1 MRSDLCRSRRSRTIA
16 SRSHGRAAARSD
28 SRGAGVAGTDARR
41 RPSGALAGDGNRLRT
56 VRARGRIASRSGG
69 RSGQRR
75 TTQRTSL
82 DCAAVKTMMNE
93 EQLAVPAELEMKSST
108 GPTIAADVTDESR
121 VPQIPEELSILP
133 VQGFVVFPGTIV
145 PLNVRRPA
153 SIQLLDET
161 LPRTKVIGVL
171 TQRDEAKEDPEPQDL
186 YHVGTAAMALKMI
199 RQADDHLL
207 IIAQGLSRF
216 TLRKIVATSP
226 FIRAEVDLVKSI
238 SLPESKEWKAT
249 FRNLRDSAARL
260 FELTPE
266 APEQAR
272 LMILNIATPEQLAD
286 FLAPNLNA
294 DVAQKQALLEEADVE
309 KRVRAVQKHISAQ
322 LEIAQIK
329 EKLQK
334 DVASQFSDAQRRAY
348 LRSQIK
354 AIQHELGEAETGS
367 EEQMEQLRD
376 RLKEANPPEDVMKQA
391 ERELKRLDFIPPA
404 SPEFSVIV
412 SYIEIVADL
421 PWTKLSQDNLDL
433 DQAQQIL
440 DRDHY
445 DLEKV
450 KKRLIEY
457 LAVRKLNPTGHG
469 PILCFLGPPGV
480 GKTSLGQSIA
490 DALGRKFVRISL
502 CGMRDEAEIRGH
514 RRTYIG
520 SIAGRIIQ
528 ELRRAGTRNPVF
540 MLDEIDKIGADFRGD
555 PASALLEVLDPRQN
569 NAFVDRYLDVP
580 FDLSQVIFIG
590 TANYIEGV
598 PEPLRDRIEVISIP
612 GYTEREKL
620 EIAKRDLVK
629 RQLEENGLKP
639 EQIEW
644 QEDALRHIIN
654 DYTHEA
660 GVRELERQIASVC
673 RGIAS
678 QVARGKTEHV
688 TVTPELVGEMLGP
701 AKYVRETKLK
711 TSKPGVV
718 TGLAYTPAGGEVL
731 HIEATRYP
739 GKGNITLTGH
749 IGEVMKES
757 VQAAFSLVRSRN
769 SEIGA
774 KAEDFRNIDVHVH
787 VPAGAVP
794 KDGPSAGVAMFT
806 ALASL
811 FSNTPVRPDV
821 AMTGE
826 ITLRG
831 LVLPIGGLKEK
842 SLAAMRAGISTVIIP
857 KLNEKD
863 LVDVPEE
870 AKQKLKFI
878 PVENVDEVLEA
889 ALDKN
894 SAAPAS
900 ESKAA

>member
-1 MRSDLCRSRRSRTIA
+1 MI
-16 SRSHGRAAARSD
+16 
-28 SRGAGVAGTDARR
+28 
-41 RPSGALAGDGNRLRT
+41 
-56 VRARGRIASRSGG
+56 
-69 RSGQRR
+69 
-75 TTQRTSL
+75 
-82 DCAAVKTMMNE
+82 NE
-93 EQLAVPAELEMKSST
+93 EQIALASELEMKSST
-108 GPTIAADVTDESR
+108 GPTIAADMTDESL
-121 VPQIPEELSILP
+121 VPRIPEELSILP
-133 VQGFVVFPGTIV
+133 VRGFVVFPGTIV

-161 LPRTKVIGVL
+161 LPRTKVIGLL
-171 TQRDEAKEDPEPQDL
+171 TQRDEAVEDPGPQDL
-186 YHVGTAAMALKMI
+186 YHVGTAALVLKLI
-199 RQADDHLL
+199 RQADDHVV
-207 IIAQGLSRF
+207 IIARGLDRF
-216 TLRKIVATSP
+216 SLRKIVATSP
-226 FIRAEVDLVKSI
+226 FIRAEVDLVSSI
-238 SLPESKEWKAT
+238 SPPESKEWEAT
-249 FRNLRDSAARL
+249 FRNMRDSAARL

-272 LMILNIATPEQLAD
+272 LMILNISSPEQLAD
-286 FLAPNLNA
+286 FLAPNLNI
-294 DVAQKQALLEEADVE
+294 DVAQRQAILEEPDVE
-309 KRVRAVQKHISAQ
+309 KRIHIVQKHISAQ
-322 LEIAQIK
+322 LEIAQIQ

-367 EEQMEQLRD
+367 EEQMEQLRA
-376 RLKEANPPEDVMKQA
+376 RLKEANPPPEVMKQA

-421 PWTKLSQDNLDL
+421 PWNKLSQDNLDL

-502 CGMRDEAEIRGH
+502 GGMRDEAEIRGH

-520 SIAGRIIQ
+520 SMPGRIIQ

-569 NAFVDRYLDVP
+569 NTFVDRYLDVP
-580 FDLSQVIFIG
+580 FDLSQVIFIA
-590 TANYIEGV
+590 TANYIDGV
-598 PEPLRDRIEVISIP
+598 PEPMRDRMEVISLP

-620 EIAKRDLVK
+620 EIAKRYLVR
-629 RQLEENGLKP
+629 RQMEENGLKP
-639 EQIEW
+639 EQVDW
-644 QEDALRHIIN
+644 QDDALRQIIN

-660 GVRELERQIASVC
+660 GVRELERQIGAIC

-678 QVARGKTEHV
+678 RVAHGKTEHV
-688 TVTPELVGEMLGP
+688 TVTPQLGAQMLGP

-739 GKGNITLTGH
+739 GKGNVTLTGH

-757 VQAAFSLVRSRN
+757 VQAALSLVRSRDG
-769 SEIGA
+769 EIGV
-774 KAEDFRNIDVHVH
+774 KPEDFRDMDIHVH

-794 KDGPSAGVAMFT
+794 KDGPSAGIAMFT

-811 FSNTPVRPDV
+811 FTNKPVRPDV

-870 AKQKLKFI
+870 AKQKLKFV
-878 PVENVDEVLEA
+878 PVENVDEVLAVALEKDGA
-889 ALDKN
+889 AQ
-894 SAAPAS
+894 SASANGTD
-900 ESKAA
+900 EKGKD

>member
-1 MRSDLCRSRRSRTIA
+1 MNTEKIEALR
-16 SRSHGRAAARSD
+16 ARSEP
-28 SRGAGVAGTDARR
+28 G
-41 RPSGALAGDGNRLRT
+41 L
-56 VRARGRIASRSGG
+56 GG
-69 RSGQRR
+69 QSPFGLG
-75 TTQRTSL
+75 L
-82 DCAAVKTMMNE
+82 DQS
-93 EQLAVPAELEMKSST
+93 QLP
-108 GPTIAADVTDESR
+108 R
-121 VPQIPEELSILP
+121 IPEELSILP
-133 VQGFVVFPGTIV
+133 IRGLVVFPGTVI
-145 PLNVRRPA
+145 PLNIQRPA
-153 SIQLLDET
+153 SLKLLDDT
-161 LPRTKVIGVL
+161 LPRTKVIGLL
-171 TQRDEAKEDPEPQDL
+171 TQRDETIEEPAPQDL
-186 YHVGTAAMALKMI
+186 YSVGTAALVLKLL
-199 RQADDHLL
+199 RQAEDSVLV
-207 IIAQGLSRF
+207 IVQGLRRF
-216 TLRKIVATSP
+216 SLRKILATSP
-226 FIRAEVDLVKSI
+226 YLRAEVDLPRSI
-238 SLPESKEWKAT
+238 LPPPSKEWEAT

-260 FELTPE
+260 FELSPE

-272 LMILNIATPEQLAD
+272 LTILNIESPEQLAD
-286 FLAPNLNA
+286 LLAQNLNI
-294 DVAQKQALLEEADVE
+294 DVPQRQALLEELEVE
-309 KRVRAVQKHISAQ
+309 KRVHAVQKHVSAQ
-322 LEIAQIK
+322 LEIAQIQQR
-329 EKLQK
+329 LQK
-334 DVASQFSDAQRRAY
+334 DVASQFTDAQRRAY
-348 LRSQIK
+348 LRSQLK
-354 AIQHELGEAETGS
+354 AIQHELGEAEGGS
-367 EEQMEQLRD
+367 EEQAQQLRA
-376 RLKEANPPEDVMKQA
+376 RLEEAKPPEAVMKQA

-412 SYIEIVADL
+412 SYVEILADL
-421 PWTKLSQDNLDL
+421 PWNKLSQDNLDL
-433 DQAQQIL
+433 DQAQRIL

-457 LAVRKLNPTGHG
+457 LAVRKLNPRGHG
-469 PILCFLGPPGV
+469 AILCFLGPPGV

-502 CGMRDEAEIRGH
+502 GGMRDEAEIRGH

-520 SIAGRIIQ
+520 SMPGRIIQ
-528 ELRRAGTRNPVF
+528 ELRRCGTRNPVF

-580 FDLSQVIFIG
+580 FDLSDVIFIG

-598 PEPLRDRIEVISIP
+598 PEPLRDRIEVISLP

-620 EIAKRDLVK
+620 EIAKRYLVR

-639 EQIEW
+639 EQCEF
-644 QEDALRHIIN
+644 QEEALRRIIN

-660 GVRELERQIASVC
+660 GVRELERQIAAIC
-673 RGIAS
+673 RGIAA
-678 QVARGKTEHV
+678 QVARGKTERV
-688 TVTPELVGEMLGP
+688 TVTPELVAEMLGP
-701 AKYVRETKLK
+701 VKYVRETRLK

-718 TGLAYTPAGGEVL
+718 TGLAYTPTGGEVL

-739 GKGNITLTGH
+739 GKGNIILTGH

-757 VQAAFSLVRSRN
+757 AQAAFSLVRSRN
-769 SEIGA
+769 SELGA

-794 KDGPSAGVAMFT
+794 KDGPSAGIAMFT

-811 FSNTPVRPDV
+811 FANKPVRPDV

-878 PVENVDEVLEA
+878 PVENVDEVLAVALEKNGVSPRQA
-889 ALDKN
+889 AG
-894 SAAPAS
+894 SVPA
-900 ESKAA
+900 KTVAK

>member
-1 MRSDLCRSRRSRTIA
+1 MSDKEISALQP
-16 SRSHGRAAARSD
+16 
-28 SRGAGVAGTDARR
+28 GV
-41 RPSGALAGDGNRLRT
+41 
-56 VRARGRIASRSGG
+56 
-69 RSGQRR
+69 
-75 TTQRTSL
+75 
-82 DCAAVKTMMNE
+82 
-93 EQLAVPAELEMKSST
+93 ELKP
-108 GPTIAADVTDESR
+108 GPQSTIAATADHAQMPPIS
-121 VPQIPEELSILP
+121 EELSILP
-133 VQGFVVFPGTIV
+133 MRGFVVFPGTVV
-145 PLNVRRPA
+145 PLNVQRAA
-153 SIQLLDET
+153 SLKLLDDT
-161 LPRTKVIGVL
+161 LPRTKVIGLV
-171 TQRDEAKEDPEPQDL
+171 TQRDESKEDPSPQDL
-186 YHVGTAAMALKMI
+186 YSIGTAALVLKLL
-199 RQADDHLL
+199 RQSDDHVVV
-207 IIAQGLSRF
+207 IAQGLRRF
-216 TLRKIVATSP
+216 SLRKIIATSP
-226 FIRAEVDLVKSI
+226 FLRAEVDLPNST
-238 SLPESKEWKAT
+238 SPPQTKEWEAT
-249 FRNLRDSAARL
+249 FRNLRDSAAKL
-260 FELTPE
+260 FELTPDV
-266 APEQAR
+266 PEQVR
-272 LMILNIATPEQLAD
+272 LMILNIDNAEQLAD
-286 FLAPNLNA
+286 FLAPNLNI
-294 DVAQKQALLEEADVE
+294 DVAQKQALLEELDVE
-309 KRVRAVQKHISAQ
+309 KRVHAVQQHVSAQ
-322 LEIAQIK
+322 LEIAEIQQR
-329 EKLQK
+329 LQR

-354 AIQHELGEAETGS
+354 AIQRELGDAEAGS
-367 EEQMEQLRD
+367 EEQAEQLRK
-376 RLKEANPPEDVMKQA
+376 RLEEANPPEAVMKQA

-412 SYIEIVADL
+412 SYIEIIADL
-421 PWTKLSQDNLDL
+421 PWNKLSKDNLDL

-457 LAVRKLNPTGHG
+457 LAVRKLNPQGHG
-469 PILCFLGPPGV
+469 AILCFLGPPGV

-502 CGMRDEAEIRGH
+502 GGMRDEAEIRGH

-520 SIAGRIIQ
+520 SMPGGIIQ

-590 TANYIEGV
+590 TANYIEGI

-620 EIAKRDLVK
+620 EIAKRYLVP

-639 EQIEW
+639 EQCVWED
-644 QEDALRHIIN
+644 DALRRVIN

-660 GVRELERQIASVC
+660 GVRELERQIGAIC
-673 RGIAS
+673 RGVAA
-678 QVARGKTEHV
+678 QVARGKTDHV
-688 TVTPELVGEMLGP
+688 TVTPEIVREMLGP
-701 AKYVRETKLK
+701 ARYVRETKLK

-718 TGLAYTPAGGEVL
+718 TGLAYTPQGGEVL

-739 GKGNITLTGH
+739 GKGNVTLTGH

-757 VQAAFSLVRSRN
+757 VQAALSLLRSRDGQFGVK
-769 SEIGA
+769 S
-774 KAEDFRNIDVHVH
+774 EDFRKMDIHVH

-794 KDGPSAGVAMFT
+794 KDGPSAGIAMFT

-811 FSNTPVRPDV
+811 FSNRPVRSDV

-842 SLAAMRAGISTVIIP
+842 SLAAMRAGITTVIIP

-870 AKQKLKFI
+870 VKQKIKFV
-878 PVENVDEVLEA
+878 PVENVDEVLA
-889 ALDKN
+889 VALEKKGAE
-894 SAAPAS
+894 SS

>member
-1 MRSDLCRSRRSRTIA
+1 MSAKELSVLR
-16 SRSHGRAAARSD
+16 
-28 SRGAGVAGTDARR
+28 AGVEAKAGAESPAAAGTDQ
-41 RPSGALAGDGNRLRT
+41 SGMPR
-56 VRARGRIASRSGG
+56 
-69 RSGQRR
+69 
-75 TTQRTSL
+75 
-82 DCAAVKTMMNE
+82 
-93 EQLAVPAELEMKSST
+93 
-108 GPTIAADVTDESR
+108 
-121 VPQIPEELSILP
+121 IPEELSILP
-133 VQGFVVFPGTIV
+133 VRGLVIFQGTVI
-145 PLNVRRPA
+145 PLNVQRPA
-153 SIQLLDET
+153 SLKLLDDT
-161 LPRTKVIGVL
+161 LPRTKVIGLL
-171 TQRDEAKEDPEPQDL
+171 TQRDEMKEEPTPEDL
-186 YHVGTAAMALKMI
+186 YTVGTAALVLKLL
-199 RQADDHLL
+199 RQAEDNVLVVV
-207 IIAQGLSRF
+207 QGLRRF
-216 TLRKIVATSP
+216 SLRKIVATSP
-226 FIRAEVDLVKSI
+226 FLRAEVDLPQSI
-238 SLPESKEWKAT
+238 LPPASKEWEAE

-260 FELTPE
+260 FELAPD

-272 LMILNIATPEQLAD
+272 LMILNIENPEQLAD
-286 FLAPNLNA
+286 FLAPNLNV
-294 DVAQKQALLEEADVE
+294 DFAQKQALLEELDVE
-309 KRVRAVQKHISAQ
+309 KRVRAIQKHISAQ
-322 LEIAQIK
+322 LEIAEIQQ
-329 EKLQK
+329 KLQR

-354 AIQHELGEAETGS
+354 AIQRELGEAESGS
-367 EEQMEQLRD
+367 EEQAQQLRA
-376 RLKEANPPEDVMKQA
+376 RLEEAKPPEEVMKQA

-412 SYIEIVADL
+412 SYIEIIADL
-421 PWTKLSQDNLDL
+421 PWNKLSQDNLDL
-433 DQAQQIL
+433 DQAQKIL

-457 LAVRKLNPTGHG
+457 LAVRKLNPQGHG
-469 PILCFLGPPGV
+469 AILCFLGPPGV

-502 CGMRDEAEIRGH
+502 GGMRDEAEIRGH

-520 SIAGRIIQ
+520 SMPGRIIQ

-569 NAFVDRYLDVP
+569 NTFVDRYLDVP

-590 TANYIEGV
+590 TANYIDGV
-598 PEPLRDRIEVISIP
+598 PEPLRDRIEVISLP
-612 GYTEREKL
+612 GYTEREKR
-620 EIAKRDLVK
+620 EIAKRYLVR

-639 EQIEW
+639 EQIEL
-644 QEDALRHIIN
+644 QDEALRRIIN

-678 QVARGKTEHV
+678 RVARGKTEHA
-688 TVTPELVGEMLGP
+688 TITPELVAEMLGP

-739 GKGNITLTGH
+739 GKGNVTLTGH

-794 KDGPSAGVAMFT
+794 KDGPSAGIAMFT

-811 FSNTPVRPDV
+811 FANTPVRPDV

-870 AKQKLKFI
+870 AKQKLKFV
-878 PVENVDEVLEA
+878 PVENVDEVLAA
-889 ALDKN
+889 ALEKDGAMP
-894 SAAPAS
+894 SPGSGAT
-900 ESKAA
+900 

>member
-1 MRSDLCRSRRSRTIA
+1 MSSKELSTL
-16 SRSHGRAAARSD
+16 RAEVEAKP
-28 SRGAGVAGTDARR
+28 GVQ
-41 RPSGALAGDGNRLRT
+41 S
-56 VRARGRIASRSGG
+56 
-69 RSGQRR
+69 
-75 TTQRTSL
+75 
-82 DCAAVKTMMNE
+82 
-93 EQLAVPAELEMKSST
+93 
-108 GPTIAADVTDESR
+108 TIAAGTGESQM
-121 VPQIPEELSILP
+121 PHIPEELSILP
-133 VQGFVVFPGTIV
+133 VRGLVIFPGTII
-145 PLNVRRPA
+145 PLNVQRAA
-153 SIQLLDET
+153 SLKLLDDT
-161 LPRTKVIGVL
+161 LPRSKVIGLL
-171 TQRDEAKEDPEPQDL
+171 TQRDETKEDPTPQDL
-186 YHVGTAAMALKMI
+186 YTVGTAAIVLKLL
-199 RQADDHLL
+199 RQAEDDVLV
-207 IIAQGLSRF
+207 IVQGLRRF
-216 TLRKIVATSP
+216 SLRKIVATSP
-226 FIRAEVDLVKSI
+226 FLRAEVDLPESV
-238 SLPESKEWKAT
+238 LPPASKEWEAT

-260 FELTPE
+260 FELAPD

-272 LMILNIATPEQLAD
+272 LMILNIESAEQLAD
-286 FLAPNLNA
+286 FLAPNLNV
-294 DVAQKQALLEEADVE
+294 DVAQKQALLEELDVE
-309 KRVRAVQKHISAQ
+309 KRVRAIQKQISSQ
-322 LEIAQIK
+322 LEIAEIQQ
-329 EKLQK
+329 KLQK

-354 AIQHELGEAETGS
+354 AIQRELGEAEGGS
-367 EEQMEQLRD
+367 EEQAQQLRA
-376 RLKEANPPEDVMKQA
+376 RLEEAKPPEAVMKQA

-412 SYIEIVADL
+412 SYIEIIADL
-421 PWTKLSQDNLDL
+421 PWNKFSQDNLDL
-433 DQAQQIL
+433 DQAQKIL

-457 LAVRKLNPTGHG
+457 LAVRKLNPQGHG
-469 PILCFLGPPGV
+469 AILCFLGPPGV

-502 CGMRDEAEIRGH
+502 GGMRDEAEIRGH

-520 SIAGRIIQ
+520 SMPGRIIQ
-528 ELRRAGTRNPVF
+528 ELRRCGTRNPVF

-590 TANYIEGV
+590 TANYIDGV
-598 PEPLRDRIEVISIP
+598 PEPLRDRIEVISLP

-620 EIAKRDLVK
+620 EIAKRYLVK

-639 EQIEW
+639 EQIGW
-644 QEDALRHIIN
+644 QDEALRRIIN

-688 TVTPELVGEMLGP
+688 TVAPELVTEMLGP

-718 TGLAYTPAGGEVL
+718 TGLAYTPTGGEVL

-739 GKGNITLTGH
+739 GKGNVTLTGH

-757 VQAAFSLVRSRN
+757 VQAALSLLRSRDGQLGVN
-769 SEIGA
+769 P
-774 KAEDFRNIDVHVH
+774 EDFRKMDIHVH

-794 KDGPSAGVAMFT
+794 KDGPSAGIAMFT

-870 AKQKLKFI
+870 AKQKLKFV
-878 PVENVDEVLEA
+878 PVENVDEVLAA
-889 ALDKN
+889 ALEKDG
-894 SAAPAS
+894 AAPSS
-900 ESKAA
+900 ESRLG

>member
-1 MRSDLCRSRRSRTIA
+1 
-16 SRSHGRAAARSD
+16 
-28 SRGAGVAGTDARR
+28 
-41 RPSGALAGDGNRLRT
+41 
-56 VRARGRIASRSGG
+56 
-69 RSGQRR
+69 
-75 TTQRTSL
+75 
-82 DCAAVKTMMNE
+82 
-93 EQLAVPAELEMKSST
+93 
-108 GPTIAADVTDESR
+108 
-121 VPQIPEELSILP
+121 
-133 VQGFVVFPGTIV
+133 
-145 PLNVRRPA
+145 
-153 SIQLLDET
+153 
-161 LPRTKVIGVL
+161 
-171 TQRDEAKEDPEPQDL
+171 
-186 YHVGTAAMALKMI
+186 
-199 RQADDHLL
+199 
-207 IIAQGLSRF
+207 
-216 TLRKIVATSP
+216 
-226 FIRAEVDLVKSI
+226 
-238 SLPESKEWKAT
+238 
-249 FRNLRDSAARL
+249 
-260 FELTPE
+260 
-266 APEQAR
+266 
-272 LMILNIATPEQLAD
+272 
-286 FLAPNLNA
+286 
-294 DVAQKQALLEEADVE
+294 QALLEELDVE

-322 LEIAQIK
+322 LEIAQIQ

-354 AIQHELGEAETGS
+354 AIQHELGETEGTS
-367 EEQMEQLRD
+367 EEQVQQLRE
-376 RLKEANPPEDVMKQA
+376 RLEKAKPPEEVMKQA

-404 SPEFSVIV
+404 SPEYSVIV
-412 SYIEIVADL
+412 SYIEIIADL
-421 PWTKLSQDNLDL
+421 PWNKLSEDNLDL
-433 DQAQQIL
+433 DRAQEIL

-457 LAVRKLNPTGHG
+457 LAVRKLNPHGHG
-469 PILCFLGPPGV
+469 AILCFLGPPGV

-490 DALGRKFVRISL
+490 DALGRKFVRVSL
-502 CGMRDEAEIRGH
+502 GGMRDEAEIRGH

-520 SIAGRIIQ
+520 SMPGRIIQ

-569 NAFVDRYLDVP
+569 NTFVDRYLDVP
-580 FDLSQVIFIG
+580 FDLAQVIFIG
-590 TANYIEGV
+590 TANYIDGV
-598 PEPLRDRIEVISIP
+598 PEPLRDRIEVISLP

-620 EIAKRDLVK
+620 EIAKRYLVK
-629 RQLEENGLKP
+629 RQLDENGLKP
-639 EQIEW
+639 EQCEW
-644 QEDALRHIIN
+644 QGEAFRRIIE

-660 GVRELERQIASVC
+660 GVRELERQIAAVC
-673 RGIAS
+673 RGVAS
-678 QVARGKTEHV
+678 RIARGKIERATI
-688 TVTPELVGEMLGP
+688 TPEVVAEMLGP

-739 GKGNITLTGH
+739 GKGNVTLTGH

-757 VQAAFSLVRSRN
+757 VQAAFSLVRSRDGELN
-769 SEIGA
+769 A
-774 KAEDFRNIDVHVH
+774 KPQDFRDIDVHVH

-794 KDGPSAGVAMFT
+794 KDGPSAGIAMFT

-811 FSNTPVRPDV
+811 FSNNPVRPDV

-842 SLAAMRAGISTVIIP
+842 SLAAMRAGISTIIIP

-878 PVENVDEVLEA
+878 PVENVDEVLNV
-889 ALDKN
+889 ALEKDG
-894 SAAPAS
+894 APS
-900 ESKAA
+900 SS

>member
-1 MRSDLCRSRRSRTIA
+1 MINDEQIA
-16 SRSHGRAAARSD
+16 LP
-28 SRGAGVAGTDARR
+28 T
-41 RPSGALAGDGNRLRT
+41 
-56 VRARGRIASRSGG
+56 
-69 RSGQRR
+69 
-75 TTQRTSL
+75 
-82 DCAAVKTMMNE
+82 
-93 EQLAVPAELEMKSST
+93 ELEMKSSV
-108 GPTIAADVTDESR
+108 GPTIAADGTDESQAQR
-121 VPQIPEELSILP
+121 IPEELAILP
-133 VQGFVVFPGTIV
+133 VRGFVVFPGTIV
-145 PLNVRRPA
+145 PLTIRRPT
-153 SIQLLDET
+153 SIALLDDT
-161 LPRTKVIGVL
+161 LPRTKVIGLL
-171 TQRDEAKEDPEPQDL
+171 TQRDEAKEDPEPPDL
-186 YHVGTAAMALKMI
+186 YQVGTAVQVLKMI
-199 RQADDHLL
+199 RQADDHVL
-207 IIAQGLSRF
+207 IIAQGLGRF
-216 TLRKIVATSP
+216 RLRKIVATSP
-226 FIRAEVDLVKSI
+226 FLRAEIEVLESK
-238 SLPESKEWKAT
+238 LPPESKEWEAE
-249 FRNLRDSAARL
+249 FRNLGDSAARV

-266 APEQAR
+266 TPEQAR
-272 LMILNIATPEQLAD
+272 VMVLNMTEPEQLAD
-286 FLAPNLNA
+286 FLAPNLNV
-294 DVAQKQALLEEADVE
+294 DVGHKQTLLEELDVE
-309 KRVRAVQKHISAQ
+309 KRLREVQRHISAQ
-322 LEIAQIK
+322 LEIAQIQ

-354 AIQHELGEAETGS
+354 AIQHELGEGETGS
-367 EEQMEQLRD
+367 EEQMEQLRT
-376 RLKEANPPEDVMKQA
+376 RLKEANPPPEVMKQA

-421 PWTKLSQDNLDL
+421 PWNKLSQDNLDL

-502 CGMRDEAEIRGH
+502 GGMRDEAEIRGH

-520 SIAGRIIQ
+520 SMPGRIVQ

-612 GYTEREKL
+612 GYTEREKV
-620 EIAKRDLVK
+620 EIAKRYLVK
-629 RQLEENGLKP
+629 RQLDENGLKA
-639 EQIEW
+639 EQCEF
-644 QEDALRHIIN
+644 QEDALRKIIN

-660 GVRELERQIASVC
+660 GVRELERQIAAVC
-673 RGIAS
+673 RGIAA
-678 QVARGKTEHV
+678 QVARGKIEHA
-688 TVTPELVGEMLGP
+688 TVTPELVAEMLGP
-701 AKYVRETKLK
+701 PKYVRETRLK

-718 TGLAYTPAGGEVL
+718 TGLAYTPAGGEIL

-739 GKGNITLTGH
+739 GKGNVTLTGH

-757 VQAAFSLVRSRN
+757 VQAALSLLRSRDGQLGVK
-769 SEIGA
+769 S
-774 KAEDFRNIDVHVH
+774 EDFRKMDLHVH

-794 KDGPSAGVAMFT
+794 KDGPSAGIAMFT

-811 FSNTPVRPDV
+811 FSNRPVRPDV

-870 AKQKLKFI
+870 AKQKLKFV
-878 PVENVDEVLEA
+878 PVETVDEVLDA
-889 ALDKN
+889 ALEKN
-894 SAAPAS
+894 SAPAAS
-900 ESKAA
+900 KPKAA